1 MKPSKIRRHLESA
14 LAEGR
19 IATVVRDA
27 FELDMTDGLVVA
39 VTDDWVVLHE
49 LAFGVHLDGLTALRL
64 RDVSR
69 VWFRDDD
76 AYHRRALAGLGA
88 EVATY
93 EVEAD
98 VDARGLLARAQAEG
112 RLVAVHLEV
121 LRDEPMTLGRLLELR
136 RKRFVIHYLGRD
148 GEWAREPE
156 RWRYRDVTRVEV
168 GGRYLEALERF
179 GDPYPT
185 E

>member
-1 MKPSKIRRHLESA
+1 MKPPKIRRRLEAA

-19 IATVVRDA
+19 ITKVVRDG
-27 FELDMTDGLVVA
+27 FEVGMTDGLVVA
-39 VTDDWVVLHE
+39 LTDDWVVLHE
-49 LAFGVHLDGLTALRL
+49 LVDGVHLDGIVALRL
-64 RDVSR
+64 CDVSR
-69 VWFRDDD
+69 ILFRDDD
-76 AYHRRALAGLGA
+76 AYHRRALAAPGA

-93 EVEAD
+93 EVETD

-156 RWRYRDVTRVEV
+156 RWRYRNVTRIEV
-168 GGRYLEALERF
+168 GGRYLEALEQF
-179 GDPYPT
+179 GDPYPNV
-185 E
+185 